1 MTFYFNKLLQVFHP
15 NSFDP
20 RDSTTSHLWL
30 CSFVRGLIRSLTHFG
45 AFSSWFAF
53 AHASFGLYIIPITS
67 ITTTHTWIIMTFM
80 LWSQTSK
87 RQYAFNMWVNISKDV
102 PMTKSIWFHRPLSQS
117 KDDQDNTR
125 DVSQLK
131 QNTTFNDLFELTNT
145 TFVLIHGRILN
156 INYIINYLESGQ
168 VRI

>member
-1 MTFYFNKLLQVFHP
+1 MIFYFNELLQLFHP

-30 CSFVRGLIRSLTHFG
+30 CSFVRGLIRSLTHVG
-45 AFSSWFAF
+45 AFSSWFPF
-53 AHASFGLYIIPITS
+53 AHANFGLYMIPTTRIN
-67 ITTTHTWIIMTFM
+67 TTTRWIIITFM
-80 LWSQTSK
+80 LWSQISN

-117 KDDQDNTR
+117 KDDQDSTR

-131 QNTTFNDLFELTNT
+131 QNTTTIQWFIWIGKYQYGYD
-145 TFVLIHGRILN
+145 IILK
-156 INYIINYLESGQ
+156 ICWIIIYLESGQ
-168 VRI
+168 VKI

>member
-1 MTFYFNKLLQVFHP
+1 MTFYFNKLLQLFHP
-15 NSFDP
+15 NIFDP

-30 CSFVRGLIRSLTHFG
+30 CSFVRGLIRSLTHVG

-117 KDDQDNTR
+117 NDDQDSTR

-131 QNTTFNDLFELTNT
+131 NATTIQWFIRINQYHCC
-145 TFVLIHGRILN
+145 IKRILN
-156 INYIINYLESGQ
+156 IKYIINYLESGQ
-168 VRI
+168 VTI